1 MAEQP
6 IKSSE
11 IIDDALFSDAI
22 KSADL
27 FLKKAEEVRVQ
38 LEKNLIGSKAYFDS
52 FKGEGAKSLKQLNSE
67 TVKVNAT
74 LKEYEA
80 TQLGIADI
88 QKKQSQL
95 KQELAKQQREELKL
109 SKDLAKE
116 EANKAKAFEKTN
128 GEYKKASA
136 ELSNLKKQIKDLTIA
151 GKQDTDEFKKLNKEF
166 ELLDTKVRKAD
177 ASVGD
182 FQRNVG
188 NYPAQLK
195 AMQREL
201 QGLEPGSKA
210 FNDLA
215 KRAGELKDKIG
226 DAKDATKAFAT
237 ESKATT
243 AKTLFGQ
250 IGNDLADLDF
260 KGAAE
265 KSAQFASV
273 IKSISFSEFIGS
285 IKALG
290 YAILNVGKALLL
302 NPFVLLTAAIAG
314 VVYVV
319 YDLVSSYK
327 ALQLQSQAVNDYIE
341 STTDRINKLKDAQL
355 DYYLKSKVALGQLSQ
370 AQANAIK
377 TDDGYYKKRQ
387 EASKDFAKR
396 IVELA
401 NQTGVDLTKSE
412 KGYFSEKLSQTTSH
426 YDREGNL
433 VEGRNVKEL
442 WRRQAFNRERK
453 KLEKLFFNEISEIG
467 KTAYNDKK
475 ATTDEQNAEEL
486 KAKKDKA
493 DQDKKD
499 AESKRKQFIENEKE
513 LQRELEKARIENI
526 QIDQQRELYN
536 LRNDFKNTKERIANT
551 IANTRTKNALILEL
565 EEKLQTE
572 IDAVNKKYKDERDA
586 KTKKAED
593 DLKQAEIKK
602 EEDFVAG
609 LDKQFKLNN
618 EALEK
623 LRKEQ
628 SDALKKKKELQDKEL
643 KEAVEFS
650 SKLLD
655 LTSKEVAKKSEEK
668 QKAFDQEI
676 SQQEKNIATQRN
688 LAERGLANT
697 LAEEEARKVQLER
710 QKEEE
715 KLKEIKRQKALAFF
729 KLFSSYAEKDPNTA
743 LQKALKDTIIAEAV
757 AGAFFT
763 GTEKVED
770 DLKGNKVHN
779 GRDGYRIA
787 VDGSER
793 ILTGEQNKLVGNLSN
808 EALADLAYKHN
819 NGLLETAKF
828 GVIPTNDFAT
838 NVANSALLMETMALR
853 KEMQSIKDVIKNRPT
868 TNFQFDGYG
877 DFIKETIENGFN
889 KRTTYKQPKPR
900 I

>member
-109 SKDLAKE
+109 SKEQAKE
-116 EANKAKAFEKTN
+116 EAKKSKEYEKTN

-136 ELSNLKKQIKDLTIA
+136 ELSNLKNQIKYLTIA
-151 GKQDTDEFKKLNKEF
+151 GKQDTAEFKKLNKEF

-215 KRAGELKDKIG
+215 KRAGELKDKIV
-226 DAKDATKAFAT
+226 DAKDATKAFSSESNAT
-237 ESKATT
+237 R

-273 IKSISFSEFIGS
+273 IKSISFTEAISGVKAFGS
-285 IKALG
+285 
-290 YAILNVGKALLL
+290 AILNVGKSLLT
-302 NPFVLLTAAIAG
+302 NPFVLIAAAIAG
-314 VVYVV
+314 LVYVT
-319 YDLVSSYK
+319 Y
-327 ALQLQSQAVNDYIE
+327 QLINSFGSLNEMTTTVNDSLKQSQ
-341 STTDRINKLKDAQL
+341 
-355 DYYLKSKVALGQLSQ
+355 
-370 AQANAIK
+370 
-377 TDDGYYKKRQ
+377 
-387 EASKDFAKR
+387 KR
-396 IVELA
+396 IEELGNKQA
-401 NQTGVDLTKSE
+401 EYMIRIREAQGKLTKSQADAARVELRINNERKEQARSYSE
-412 KGYFSEKLSQTTSH
+412 KIVALAKELDLDLAEMDKGRFSEVYKMDIDKL
-426 YDREGNL
+426 N
-433 VEGRNVKEL
+433 
-442 WRRQAFNRERK
+442 RQKRFNKQVLLLEKQQLIDQK
-453 KLEKLFFNEISEIG
+453 KLVKTQIDEKVAIAEE
-467 KTAYNDKK
+467 
-475 ATTDEQNAEEL
+475 ENAEEL

-551 IANTRTKNALILEL
+551 VANTQTKNALILEL

-593 DLKQAEIKK
+593 DLKQGEIKK

-623 LRKEQ
+623 LRKQQ
-628 SDALKKKKELQDKEL
+628 SDDLKKKKELQDKEL